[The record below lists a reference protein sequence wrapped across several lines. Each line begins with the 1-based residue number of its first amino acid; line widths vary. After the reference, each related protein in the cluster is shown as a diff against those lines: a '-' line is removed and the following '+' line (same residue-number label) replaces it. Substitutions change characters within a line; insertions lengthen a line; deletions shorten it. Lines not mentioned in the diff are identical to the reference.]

1 MTGRS
6 RFKSRSGAMM
16 ENDTRRNLTSLTI
29 TCDMLE
35 RARDYAPFI
44 SFPFY
49 LHTRW
54 TFVTKNPRNSLE
66 ESSILLRNEADLH
79 QNGDDSLPQTN
90 FNVSEDVLT
99 RNDERLILCLGLS
112 HTRLSKITLE
122 SPWKNMT
129 TRYVDSFWLFLLLG
143 AQRMLWES
151 DFDDNVAVGFIEID
165 ETCWRNNRTPYRDS
179 SPELPVI
186 GSLVYYESGALDHV
200 AIEAGF
206 ISGSSSCISK
216 VQVLEDV
223 LNPGRQN
230 GRYSQ
235 EYWKE
240 WKYINQELLGA
251 HETKMVLDFDPEFNI
266 STPVYIVPFLNGTG
280 FHDLRVTGN
289 HWDHMEHW
297 LDDLPELTRLDLTA
311 NEILN
316 RRNAKYN
323 GPLLTKLPCGR
334 PVQSVIMLAYTHKNI
349 PTPSK
354 GGPADFTPPAIEAP
368 PTTKKK
374 SSNLTQPVSGNF
386 RSCPNLKHLNLANNR
401 LVDIPPGIGDLHDLI
416 SLDLTGN
423 KFNLDEEP
431 EIENFTNVLRRLDN
445 LKWLNLS
452 HTSLNNVG
460 VLRPLLGVGG
470 LKLLGLDISFCG
482 LTYLEAEDGQY
493 IFKEQAILQYL
504 NLAGNRILVLPP
516 RAMYELQNLKLL
528 NLSYMHFNES
538 LGLEFEPNHIL
549 EILDL
554 SHNNFTSPDVMVAS
568 GCVRHLDLSNNIIT
582 SWNSSDTFIHDS
594 YQSCFTEMLRDASM
608 PSSAVLTKHPFVKHV
623 NLSFNFI
630 NSLSFNMR
638 SSLERLESV
647 DLGGNHFEC
656 EHCQFPELQN
666 WLQTVQ
672 DNTSTL
678 KMFNEGSR
686 HQLKCYSPS
695 EKLGAPISKMKRRSN
710 MNLDCVAG
718 NFKYDAFVCYSGSD
732 RTWVM
737 SQLVPHLEQGPGK
750 YRLCLHERDFIL
762 GSFIS
767 TNIVSSLQNS
777 KFTIVI
783 LTNNFVTSQWC
794 QWELEM
800 ANHRLFEDDSD
811 FLILLELERLDRTKV
826 PRHLNYL
833 MATRTYLEWPQHNV
847 EKKQDSM
854 WRRLELALGTS
865 VLNKE
870 VDTSKFVEIP
880 LRSTEKME
888 TNFSIKAQHKDS

>member
-1 MTGRS
+1 M
-6 RFKSRSGAMM
+6 
-16 ENDTRRNLTSLTI
+16 
-29 TCDMLE
+29 
-35 RARDYAPFI
+35 
-44 SFPFY
+44 
-49 LHTRW
+49 H
-54 TFVTKNPRNSLE
+54 
-66 ESSILLRNEADLH
+66 
-79 QNGDDSLPQTN
+79 
-90 FNVSEDVLT
+90 
-99 RNDERLILCLGLS
+99 
-112 HTRLSKITLE
+112 
-122 SPWKNMT
+122 
-129 TRYVDSFWLFLLLG
+129 
-143 AQRMLWES
+143 
-151 DFDDNVAVGFIEID
+151 DN
-165 ETCWRNNRTPYRDS
+165 R
-179 SPELPVI
+179 
-186 GSLVYYESGALDHV
+186 
-200 AIEAGF
+200 
-206 ISGSSSCISK
+206 GSSSCISK

-230 GRYSQ
+230 GRYSK
-235 EYWKE
+235 EYWEE
-240 WKYINQELLGA
+240 WKYVNQELLGA

-280 FHDLRVTGN
+280 FRDLRVTGN

-311 NEILN
+311 NEIVTMD
-316 RRNAKYN
+316 K
-323 GPLLTKLPCGR
+323 
-334 PVQSVIMLAYTHKNI
+334 
-349 PTPSK
+349 
-354 GGPADFTPPAIEAP
+354 
-368 PTTKKK
+368 
-374 SSNLTQPVSGNF
+374 GNF
-386 RSCPNLKHLNLANNR
+386 QSCPNLKHLNLANNR
-401 LVDIPPGIGDLHDLI
+401 LVNIPPSIGDLHDLI

-423 KFNLDEEP
+423 EFNLDGEP
-431 EIENFTNVLRRLDN
+431 EIENFTNILLRLDN

-452 HTSLNNVG
+452 QSSLNNVG

-482 LTYLEAEDGQY
+482 LTSLEAEDGQSL
-493 IFKEQAILQYL
+493 FKEQEILQYL

-516 RAMYELQNLKLL
+516 RAVYELQNLKLL

-554 SHNNFTSPDVMVAS
+554 SHNNFTSPEDMVAS
-568 GCVRHLDLSNNIIT
+568 GCVKHLDLSNNMIS
-582 SWNSSDTFIHDS
+582 SWNSSYTFIRDS
-594 YQSCFTEMLRDASM
+594 YQSCFTETLRDASM

-623 NLSFNFI
+623 NLSFNLI

-638 SSLERLESV
+638 SSLDRLESV

-666 WLQTVQ
+666 WLQTVH

-678 KMFNEGSR
+678 KIFNEGSR

-695 EKLGAPISKMKRRSN
+695 EKLGAPISEMKRRSN
-710 MNLDCVAG
+710 MNADCLAG

-783 LTNNFVTSQWC
+783 LTDNFVTSQWC

-870 VDTSKFVEIP
+870 ADNSKFVEIP

-888 TNFSIKAQHKDS
+888 KNFSIKAQHKDS

>member
-1 MTGRS
+1 MEKKTCLGDANHVTIVWLASESTR
-6 RFKSRSGAMM
+6 KSL

-99 RNDERLILCLGLS
+99 RNDE
-112 HTRLSKITLE
+112 
-122 SPWKNMT
+122 
-129 TRYVDSFWLFLLLG
+129 
-143 AQRMLWES
+143 
-151 DFDDNVAVGFIEID
+151 
-165 ETCWRNNRTPYRDS
+165 
-179 SPELPVI
+179 
-186 GSLVYYESGALDHV
+186 
-200 AIEAGF
+200 
-206 ISGSSSCISK
+206 SGSSSCISK

-311 NEILN
+311 NEIV
-316 RRNAKYN
+316 
-323 GPLLTKLPCGR
+323 T
-334 PVQSVIMLAYTHKNI
+334 M
-349 PTPSK
+349 
-354 GGPADFTPPAIEAP
+354 DE
-368 PTTKKK
+368 
-374 SSNLTQPVSGNF
+374 GNF

-482 LTYLEAEDGQY
+482 LTSLEAEDGQY

-538 LGLEFEPNHIL
+538 LRLEFEPNHIL

-554 SHNNFTSPDVMVAS
+554 SHNNFTNPDVMVAS
-568 GCVRHLDLSNNIIT
+568 GCVRHLDLSNNIIS

-594 YQSCFTEMLRDASM
+594 YQSCFTETLRDASM

-666 WLQTVQ
+666 WLQTMQ

-678 KMFNEGSR
+678 KIFNEGSR

-833 MATRTYLEWPQHNV
+833 MATRTYLEWPQHDV
-847 EKKQDSM
+847 EKRQDSM

-865 VLNKE
+865 VHNKE

>member
-1 MTGRS
+1 MFLKCVFNHILSTVVLKLLIIILALCGKIKCDKTDHLIENKVNSCLDERLEHTY
-6 RFKSRSGAMM
+6 KKVTCIIQ

-54 TFVTKNPRNSLE
+54 TLVTKNPRNILK

-165 ETCWRNNRTPYRDS
+165 ETCWKYNRTPYRDS

-230 GRYSQ
+230 GHYSQ

-289 HWDHMEHW
+289 HWEHMEHW
-297 LDDLPELTRLDLTA
+297 LDDLPELTRLDLMA
-311 NEILN
+311 NEIV
-316 RRNAKYN
+316 
-323 GPLLTKLPCGR
+323 T
-334 PVQSVIMLAYTHKNI
+334 M
-349 PTPSK
+349 
-354 GGPADFTPPAIEAP
+354 DE
-368 PTTKKK
+368 
-374 SSNLTQPVSGNF
+374 GNF

-401 LVDIPPGIGDLHDLI
+401 LVNIPPGIGDLHDLI

-423 KFNLDEEP
+423 KFTLDDEP

-482 LTYLEAEDGQY
+482 LTSLEAEDGQY

-695 EKLGAPISKMKRRSN
+695 EKLGAPISKVVFSGKGCLRRFNSQKHNLILGFTLGSVVFLLVIILGIFYVYRFELTYLLHLVKMKRRSN

-750 YRLCLHERDFIL
+750 YRLCLHERDFKL

-783 LTNNFVTSQWC
+783 LTNNFVTSQ
-794 QWELEM
+794 
-800 ANHRLFEDDSD
+800 
-811 FLILLELERLDRTKV
+811 
-826 PRHLNYL
+826 
-833 MATRTYLEWPQHNV
+833 
-847 EKKQDSM
+847 
-854 WRRLELALGTS
+854 
-865 VLNKE
+865 
-870 VDTSKFVEIP
+870 
-880 LRSTEKME
+880 
-888 TNFSIKAQHKDS
+888 